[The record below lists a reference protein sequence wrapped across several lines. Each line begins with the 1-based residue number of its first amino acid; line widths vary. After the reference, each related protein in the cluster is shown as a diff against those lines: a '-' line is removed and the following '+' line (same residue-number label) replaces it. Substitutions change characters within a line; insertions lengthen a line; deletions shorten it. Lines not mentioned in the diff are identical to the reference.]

1 VLLLDPVGWIA
12 ASLTTLSFVPQVV
25 RTIRTHDVSGIS
37 IPMYAV
43 FCTGVALWIA
53 FGVIK
58 ASPPIIAA
66 NVVTLTLAGIVLM
79 LTIRYRR

>member
-1 VLLLDPVGWIA
+1 VA

-25 RTIRTHDVSGIS
+25 RAVRTRDVTGIS
-37 IPMYAV
+37 IPMYVA
-43 FCTGVALWIA
+43 FCAGVALWIA
-53 FGVIK
+53 FGVLK

-66 NVVTLTLAGIVLM
+66 NVVTLTLAGIVLL

>member
-1 VLLLDPVGWIA
+1 MA

-25 RTIRTHDVSGIS
+25 RTIRTRDVSGIS
-37 IPMYAV
+37 IPMYVA

-53 FGVIK
+53 FGVMK
-58 ASPPIIAA
+58 ASAPIVAA
-66 NVVTLTLAGIVLM
+66 NVVTLTLAGVVLG

>member
-1 VLLLDPVGWIA
+1 MA

-25 RTIRTHDVSGIS
+25 RAVRTRDVTGIS
-37 IPMYAV
+37 IPMYVA
-43 FCTGVALWIA
+43 FCAGVALWIA
-53 FGVIK
+53 FGVLK

-66 NVVTLTLAGIVLM
+66 NVVTLTLAGIVLL